1 MKSLRTIGI
10 FDSGLG
16 GLTVLKEIMKKYV
29 NLNIIYFGDNIRV
42 PYYTQPREVISGY
55 SLQISKFLVQKG
67 AEFVV
72 IACNTATIASL
83 KDLCTHH
90 SVPVIG
96 IVNAGIRLAV
106 EKTRN
111 FRIGIWGTEYTT
123 KSKAYETGIK
133 SLIPEAVIFSEAC
146 PELSLL
152 IEGNKIYSEEMIY
165 AIKKHLRPFENAG
178 IDTLVLGCTHYPII
192 YDSIKQYVCDQISI
206 VNPAEQIA
214 LDLGSLLDRD
224 EQKVFPGEKYGSVE
238 CYTTGEKSFF
248 EDHFKQIM
256 GFECIAH
263 TIRVGDLEQYAY

>member
-1 MKSLRTIGI
+1 MKSLRTIGV

-16 GLTVLKEIMKKYV
+16 GLTVLKEIMKKFTGFNV
-29 NLNIIYFGDNIRV
+29 MYFGDNIRV

-55 SLQISKFLVQKG
+55 SLQISNFLVQKG
-67 AEFVV
+67 AELII

-83 KDLCTHH
+83 QDLCTHH

-111 FRIGIWGTEYTT
+111 FRIGIWGTEYTV

-133 SLIPEAVIFSEAC
+133 SLLPEAVIFSEAC
-146 PELSLL
+146 PEFSLL
-152 IEGNKIYSEEMIY
+152 IEGNKIYSEEMVY

-192 YDSIKQYVCDQISI
+192 YDSIKQYSGEQISI
-206 VNPAEQIA
+206 VNPAEQIT
-214 LDLGSLLDRD
+214 LDLGSLLDSD
-224 EQKVFPGEKYGSVE
+224 EQEMLHREGSGSVE
-238 CYTTGEKSFF
+238 CFTTGEKSFF
-248 EDHFKQIM
+248 EDHFRQIM
-256 GFECIAH
+256 GFDCIVRA
-263 TIRVGDLEQYAY
+263 ISVSDLQKFEG